1 MGPRL
6 LCGLASCAGLLLIVP
21 AQAKDAPAK
30 PLANKPDSAEDDA
43 TKPQP
48 NQRFREGVAAI
59 VAGKPV
65 GTGPASSDI
74 DRDRIAD
81 HFRLPDGRLESR
93 QSSGPMVWSVTS
105 RAMVDRATL
114 QRGVSLVVDG
124 GAASLA
130 PSSEM
135 MQERSGRVVEY
146 ELNAAGACAGLM
158 PTVACTSTVNGD
170 DSMVRLALAYN
181 F

>member
-6 LCGLASCAGLLLIVP
+6 LCGLASCAGFLLVVP
-21 AQAKDAPAK
+21 VQARDAPAK
-30 PLANKPDSAEDDA
+30 PLENKAGSANDGAA
-43 TKPQP
+43 KPQP
-48 NQRFREGVAAI
+48 NQRFQEGVAAI
-59 VAGKPV
+59 IAGKPV
-65 GTGPASSDI
+65 GTGPTWSDI
-74 DRDRIAD
+74 DRDRLAD
-81 HFRLPDGRLESR
+81 HFRLPDDRLEGR
-93 QSSGPMVWSVTS
+93 QSSGPMVWSVTG
-105 RAMVDRATL
+105 RTMVGRSTL

-124 GAASLA
+124 GAPSLA

-158 PTVACTSTVNGD
+158 PTVACSSSINGD